1 MYLILYIIL
10 QRIYEWGGKMTEGK
24 GKIIDGQKMIP
35 LDEML
40 AFLDNIILAAVES
53 KAVLEHEWEYEDMDD
68 MEKEKCN

>member
-1 MYLILYIIL
+1 
-10 QRIYEWGGKMTEGK
+10 MTEGK

-40 AFLDNIILAAVES
+40 AFLDNIILATVES